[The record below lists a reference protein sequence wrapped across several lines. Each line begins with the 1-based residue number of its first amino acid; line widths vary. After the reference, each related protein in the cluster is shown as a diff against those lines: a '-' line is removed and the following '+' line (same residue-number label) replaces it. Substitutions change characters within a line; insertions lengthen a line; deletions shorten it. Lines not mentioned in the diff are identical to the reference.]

1 MNCNDMQYLIH
12 AYIDNELDMAKCI
25 EVEQHL
31 NECSKCST
39 AYSNYLELHNKLRTQ
54 DLYFA
59 APEDLLD
66 KINSSINPTGLGSPI
81 TIRNKFFNRYNIS
94 LGIAAAIIIFLSI
107 IIIRSNSLNN
117 NYMEEYILS
126 NHLRS
131 LALNSEEIKTGSDI
145 NGTSRLTDVT
155 STDEHTVKPW
165 FDGKLD
171 FSPPVIDLKDKG
183 FQLIGGR
190 LDYIKNQPAA
200 ALVYKYKKHI
210 INMFVTLSDKSL
222 SANSGDSR
230 LRGFNL
236 ISWNKSGMN
245 YWVISDLNSEQLLVF
260 SNLIKESI

>member
-12 AYIDNELDMAKCI
+12 AYIDNELDMTKCI

-31 NECSKCST
+31 NECSKCSIT
-39 AYSNYLELHNKLRTQ
+39 YNNYLELHNKLRTQ
-54 DLYFA
+54 DLYFT

-66 KINSSINPTGLGSPI
+66 KINSSIKPTALSNPI
-81 TIRNKFFNRYNIS
+81 TIKNKFFNRYNIS
-94 LGIAAAIIIFLSI
+94 MGIAAVIIIFLSI
-107 IIIRSNSLNN
+107 IIFRSNYLNN
-117 NYMEEYILS
+117 NYMEDYIVS

-131 LALNSEEIKTGSDI
+131 LVLNNEGIKTNTDI
-145 NGTSRLTDVT
+145 NETSHLTDVT

-190 LDYIKNQPAA
+190 LDYIDNRPAA
-200 ALVYKYKKHI
+200 ALVYKYKKHV
-210 INMFVTLSDKSL
+210 INMFITLTDKSL
-222 SANSGDSR
+222 NANTGNIK

-245 YWVISDLNSEQLLVF
+245 YWVISDLNSEQLMAF